1 MPVMA
6 TLFLSQSSF
15 HTINHYFTSL
25 QCSLPWTCTEAP
37 CESPRSPCLHARFV
51 MRAQEPTK
59 LLHLPFWVP
68 WVDCSLSVC
77 QLVLKPAVVPIAHR
91 LMFPQRA
98 KKGHKLF
105 LLKNLPEISKQSK
118 SVKGLCS
125 KLLTSSFCKSLH
137 LSSGAFS
144 YHFCCPHPCAHT
156 IGHYY
161 IHALLPDCWLKSFL
175 HFQGH
180 G

>member
-77 QLVLKPAVVPIAHR
+77 QLVLKPAVVPLAHR

-118 SVKGLCS
+118 SVKGSMQQAFNFFLLQKLTPQLRGIFLPLLLPTSLCTHYWALLYPCTS
-125 KLLTSSFCKSLH
+125 SWLLT
-137 LSSGAFS
+137 
-144 YHFCCPHPCAHT
+144 
-156 IGHYY
+156 
-161 IHALLPDCWLKSFL
+161 
-175 HFQGH
+175 
-180 G
+180 